1 MKHTA
6 VSALAIALALG
17 GSAAFPTLAGAGSEA
32 ATDPVQTSS
41 AASAFGSYDP
51 YGDFSTDKTASV
63 EELFL
68 PWEDV
73 DLASLPLADAYALQ
87 RGRSLLITI
96 EPWTWSQDWRTTP
109 NELRNGILSGKYD
122 ANMQAICDL
131 AGAMKSPV
139 TIRWAQEMEDKT
151 GRFTWANWA
160 PKDYITAYKR
170 EVDVCRKAAP
180 TAKYM
185 WSPKGEEGLEKY
197 YPGDDYV
204 DVIGLS
210 VFGLQKWDNDKFG
223 RDRTFEEILKPSYER
238 VATFNK
244 PVVVAEL
251 GYVGKQQYV
260 DQWAID
266 SRKSYAEFPALTS
279 VVYFNQKEVAPWPD
293 GYGLP
298 DWRITQ
304 HILP

>member
-17 GSAAFPTLAGAGSEA
+17 GSVAFPTLAGAGSA
-32 ATDPVQTSS
+32 TATDPVQTSS

-51 YGDFSTDKTASV
+51 YGDFSADKTASI

-96 EPWTWSQDWRTTP
+96 EPWTWSKDWRTTP

-122 ANMQAICDL
+122 ANMQAICNL

-160 PKDYITAYKR
+160 PQDYIAAYKR
-170 EVDVCRKAAP
+170 EVDVCRKSAP

-185 WSPKGEEGLEKY
+185 WSPKGLEGLEKY

-223 RDRTFEEILKPSYER
+223 RDRTFSEILKPGYER
-238 VATFNK
+238 VAKFNK

-260 DQWAID
+260 DQWDID
-266 SRKSYAEFPALTS
+266 SRKSYAEFPVLTS

>member
-1 MKHTA
+1 MKHTTA
-6 VSALAIALALG
+6 NALAIALVLG
-17 GSAAFPTLAGAGSEA
+17 ASAAFPTAGGAGSVA
-32 ATDPVQTSS
+32 TTDPVQTSS

-51 YGDFSTDKTASV
+51 YGDFSADKSASI

-87 RGRSLLITI
+87 RNRSLLITI
-96 EPWTWSQDWRTTP
+96 EPWTWSKDWRITP
-109 NELRNGILSGKYD
+109 PELRNGILSGKYD
-122 ANMQAICDL
+122 ANMRAICNL
-131 AGAMKSPV
+131 VGAMKSPV
-139 TIRWAQEMEDKT
+139 TIRWAQEMEDKN

-160 PKDYITAYKR
+160 PKDWIAAYKR
-170 EVDVCRKAAP
+170 EVDICRKAAP
-180 TAKYM
+180 AAKYM

-210 VFGLQKWDNDKFG
+210 VFGLQKKDNNETG
-223 RDRTFEEILKPSYER
+223 HDRTFAEALKPGYDR
-238 VATFNK
+238 VAGFNK

-251 GYVGKQQYV
+251 GYVGKQEYV
-260 DQWAID
+260 SKWEID
-266 SRKSYAEFPALTS
+266 SRKSYSEFPALTS
-279 VVYFNQKEVAPWPD
+279 VVYFNQKEVWPWLGD
-293 GYGLP
+293 YGLP
-298 DWRITQ
+298 DWRVTQ

>member
-1 MKHTA
+1 MKHSA
-6 VSALAIALALG
+6 ANALAIALVLG
-17 GSAAFPTLAGAGSEA
+17 GSAMFPTAGGAGSVA

-51 YGDFSTDKTASV
+51 YGDFSADKSASI

-96 EPWTWSQDWRTTP
+96 EPWTWSTDWRTTP

-122 ANMQAICDL
+122 ANMQAICSL
-131 AGAMKSPV
+131 AGAMKSDV

-160 PKDYITAYKR
+160 PKDYIAAYKR

-180 TAKYM
+180 AAKYM
-185 WSPKGEEGLEKY
+185 WSPKGLDGLEKY

-210 VFGLQKWDNDKFG
+210 VFGLQKWDNDKFN
-223 RDRTFEEILKPSYER
+223 RDRTFEELLKPGYER
-238 VATFNK
+238 VAGFNK
-244 PVVVAEL
+244 PIVVAEL

-260 DQWAID
+260 DQWDVD
-266 SRKSYAEFPALTS
+266 SRKSYAEFPALAS